1 MREFKQPLP
10 STNVL
15 RRISMATA
23 NFTMTNETLLSALA
37 AGTLALVASPA
48 NADDWSFQIEP
59 YLLGVS
65 IDGDAGIG
73 RATGVDVDISTS
85 DIIDNLELAGMVHF
99 EARHESGWG
108 VILDYAFLDLSD
120 DITGPR
126 GGVLSGDV
134 REGVLEAMLVKG
146 TQSGDAQLDYF
157 AGLRWWDIDVDVT
170 IDPVILPG
178 TVSASVE
185 EDWVDLVIGA
195 RWKNPISEKWTFVLK
210 GDIGAGGADFTAGAV
225 IGFRYRIGELTEL
238 DLGYRALYVD
248 YETGTLGQP
257 GYFKYDTSTHGPAIG
272 LMFKF

>member
-1 MREFKQPLP
+1 MSHRFLF
-10 STNVL
+10 SGLIT
-15 RRISMATA
+15 
-23 NFTMTNETLLSALA
+23 
-37 AGTLALVASPA
+37 GTLALAANHVA
-48 NADDWSFQIEP
+48 ADEWSFQIEP
-59 YLLGVS
+59 YLMGVT

-73 RATGVDVDISTS
+73 RVDGADVDVDFD
-85 DIIDNLELAGMVHF
+85 DILDNLDLGGFGRF

-108 VILDYAFLDLSD
+108 VALDYAFMDLSD

-195 RWKNPISEKWTFVLK
+195 RWKNPISEKWTLVLR

-248 YETGTLGQP
+248 YETGTPGQP
-257 GYFKYDTSTHGPAIG
+257 GYFMYDTITHGPMIG
-272 LMFKF
+272 LVFNW

>member
-1 MREFKQPLP
+1 
-10 STNVL
+10 
-15 RRISMATA
+15 MAAT
-23 NFTMTNETLLSALA
+23 NFTMTNKILLSALA
-37 AGTLALVASPA
+37 AGTLALAASPA
-48 NADDWSFQIEP
+48 NADAWSFQIEP

-73 RATGVDVDISTS
+73 RVTGADVDISTS
-85 DIIDNLELAGMVHF
+85 DIIDSLDMGGMVHF

-108 VILDYAFLDLSD
+108 MFLDYAFMDLSD

-134 REGVLEAMLVKG
+134 RQGVLEAMLVKG
-146 TQSGDAQLDYF
+146 TQSGDARLDYF
-157 AGLRWWDIDVDVT
+157 AGLRWWDNDVDVT

-178 TVSASVE
+178 TVSASVD

-210 GDIGAGGADFTAGAV
+210 GDIGAGGADFTAGGV
-225 IGFRYRIGELTEL
+225 VGFRYRIGELTEL
-238 DLGYRALYVD
+238 DLGYKALYVD
-248 YETGTLGQP
+248 YETGTPGQP
-257 GYFKYDTSTHGPAIG
+257 GYFKYDTTTHGPAIG